1 MSFKLDKVKKA
12 EEESRE
18 ERVNFIL
25 ENLREDVI
33 GSKRRKKLK
42 EVEDAL
48 YKPPLIAESK
58 KEIKDEYELIEYKP
72 MRVIPPYAVKFCG
85 EKYEIIEVDSL
96 VPKIQIYVKGVEE
109 LLGVNFR
116 DKEVGEISDLISPL
130 LIEEQ
135 THLAHLTLQD
145 EESLKYPYKF
155 LRFIRERNVNMK
167 HLLKLSLYHCLLEV
181 FAREYKERYILKNSP
196 IAVKEKLLEKTS
208 TEEAVR
214 KLLKRVPY
222 PFKGIPLLCDS
233 LDEIKN
239 GKGENWLY
247 EAWCKMERES
257 IINGNIL
264 EYYLYEKGFP
274 FSLKSSY
281 HIRRILNGK
290 MSKNV
295 SYYLRE
301 MEKCLTG
308 LTVSLK

>member
-18 ERVNFIL
+18 ERINFII

-33 GSKRRKKLK
+33 GSKRREKLK

-48 YKPPLIAESK
+48 YKPPLIVGSK
-58 KEIKDEYELIEYKP
+58 EEVKDEYGLIEYP
-72 MRVIPPYAVKFCG
+72 MRVIPPYAVKFYG
-85 EKYEIIEVDSL
+85 EKYEIIEVDPL

-109 LLGVNFR
+109 FLGVNFQN
-116 DKEVGEISDLISPL
+116 KEVGEIRNLLSPL

-135 THLAHLTLQD
+135 AHLAHLTLQD

-155 LRFIRERNVNMK
+155 LRFIRERNVNTK
-167 HLLKLSLYHCLLEV
+167 HLLELSICHCLSEV
-181 FAREYKERYILKNSP
+181 VAWEYSERYILKNSP

-208 TEEAVR
+208 REEAVR

-222 PFKGIPLLCDS
+222 PFEGIPLLCDS
-233 LDEIKN
+233 LYEIKN

-257 IINGNIL
+257 VNNGNIL
-264 EYYLYEKGFP
+264 AYYLHKKGFP

-290 MSKNV
+290 MSKIV
-295 SYYLRE
+295 PYYLRE
-301 MEKCLTG
+301 MVKCLTG
-308 LTVSLK
+308 LIIPLR